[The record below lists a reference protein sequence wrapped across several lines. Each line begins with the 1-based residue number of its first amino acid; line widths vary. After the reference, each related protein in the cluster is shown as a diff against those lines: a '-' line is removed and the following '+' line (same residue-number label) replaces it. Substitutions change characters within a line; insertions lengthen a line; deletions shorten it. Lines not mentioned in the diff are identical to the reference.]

1 MLVNNSSR
9 ISRLSLGAGTF
20 EPLASKSTTVKKRPH
35 HRSCQSTCEQSLL
48 PPNVTNKGN
57 QHGLKLGQRVT
68 VSTLCAIGTIR
79 FIGGI
84 SFKPGQWVGIELDII
99 GAGKNDGSI
108 KGVRYFDCPAETGLF
123 ILANKVTPLK
133 EASSCS
139 SSSTT
144 QSAVVVPKKSLTS
157 TRSTTSTSQRRGTK
171 TPLLNETSTTRR
183 PRQRSEF
190 MIGNQPLWHFSIP
203 TVTPTLSTRKPTA
216 TKSTKGSTTTSTKLT
231 SSQRKSATP
240 VLSSSHNSHRQNQQ
254 QPQASKSTRRTVTPT
269 TTKKRN
275 STSSAASIKQGGP
288 ETLRKSKSTS
298 TRQVVTKEELNKMHV
313 LLEQSRQEKQ
323 RLSEEMNG
331 KEAVWERLVT
341 AKESYALK
349 VQDMQVEITRLQD
362 ALHISQQQT
371 TALESQL
378 HNKTSST
385 RSNSPATQ
393 SVDGGSMMIMDQQ
406 NIRRIEKLDR
416 LVREWQQDAQES
428 HQQMQQ
434 QQRAHAA
441 QVDQLRRD
449 LAERDQATATMEREC
464 ESAKQANVDTIRHYE
479 STMAEWTSEHNR
491 ALRSKDDDIYRLEQ
505 VIEEL
510 KSCHFLLPPSPNN
523 EEEDDETA
531 SGITDLNKI
540 TAATAA
546 AVDGSKMYSSR
557 RRLEQQLE
565 LTTLALDDLQQQ
577 HRATTMENDL
587 LREKLSLVHAASS
600 AADGQFR
607 QLQNELEAEINDKRL
622 VMEERDAG
630 IQHQLRMDDEYKD
643 LAMTNTRLEHQ
654 LGQLTERLEQLQ
666 AQLGSTQQAYDTME
680 KECGRLM
687 DDIVDLEEQLV
698 KDGGSDD
705 SIELT
710 RLRQQLRRLQQQLDN
725 TEATHRSKLSQLH
738 TDMAQ
743 LESLVEKKDF
753 RILELEELYHA
764 EQRRRKQTSSLQ
776 QKKKRRQSNS
786 STTTCSG
793 IIMPL
798 SPISDTASSVTSD
811 TFSTRLDST
820 DTLYCEIC
828 EIHGH
833 DVIGCTALLTDSP
846 RNPQDISKDTRSM
859 YCVNCDVFNA
869 HATTDCPNQ
878 DESF

>member
-1 MLVNNSSR
+1 M
-9 ISRLSLGAGTF
+9 
-20 EPLASKSTTVKKRPH
+20 
-35 HRSCQSTCEQSLL
+35 
-48 PPNVTNKGN
+48 
-57 QHGLKLGQRVT
+57 
-68 VSTLCAIGTIR
+68 
-79 FIGGI
+79 
-84 SFKPGQWVGIELDII
+84 
-99 GAGKNDGSI
+99 
-108 KGVRYFDCPAETGLF
+108 ETGLF
-123 ILANKVTPLK
+123 ILASKVAPLT
-133 EASSCS
+133 ESNSCS
-139 SSSTT
+139 SSSAA

-157 TRSTTSTSQRRGTK
+157 TRSTTSTSQHRGTK
-171 TPLLNETSTTRR
+171 TPSLNETSINRR
-183 PRQRSEF
+183 PRQRCGSHD
-190 MIGNQPLWHFSIP
+190 QQSTPLTSSPSLKKKALSTSSSTKTPRTQP
-203 TVTPTLSTRKPTA
+203 TVTSTLSTRKPTA
-216 TKSTKGSTTTSTKLT
+216 TKSTITSTKLT
-231 SSQRKSATP
+231 SSQRKSTTP
-240 VLSSSHNSHRQNQQ
+240 VLSSSHNSHRQHQQ
-254 QPQASKSTRRTVTPT
+254 QPQVSKSTRRTVTPT

-275 STSSAASIKQGGP
+275 STSTTAPIKPGGP

-378 HNKTSST
+378 HSKLSTT
-385 RSNSPATQ
+385 RSSSPATQ
-393 SVDGGSMMIMDQQ
+393 SVEGGSMMIMDQQ

-479 STMAEWTSEHNR
+479 STMAQWTSDHNR
-491 ALRSKDDDIYRLEQ
+491 ALKSKDDDIYRLEQ

-523 EEEDDETA
+523 EEEDDEAVT
-531 SGITDLNKI
+531 GITDLNKI
-540 TAATAA
+540 TAAAA
-546 AVDGSKMYSSR
+546 AATSAVDGSKMYSSR

-565 LTTLALDDLQQQ
+565 ITTLALDDLQQQ
-577 HRATTMENDL
+577 HRATTMENDQ

-607 QLQNELEAEINDKRL
+607 QLQKELEVEINDKRL

-630 IQHQLRMDDEYKD
+630 IQHQLRMEDEYKD

-654 LGQLTERLEQLQ
+654 LNQLTERLEQLQ
-666 AQLGSTQQAYDTME
+666 AQLTSTQHAHDAME

-698 KDGGSDD
+698 KDADSDG
-705 SIELT
+705 SIEVT
-710 RLRQQLRRLQQQLDN
+710 RLKQQLRRLQQQLDS
-725 TEATHRSKLSQLH
+725 TEAAHRTKLSQLH

-743 LESLVEKKDF
+743 LESLVEKKEF
-753 RILELEELYHA
+753 KILELKELYHA
-764 EQRRRKQTSSLQ
+764 EQRRRKQPSSLQ

-833 DVIGCTALLTDSP
+833 DVIGCTALLTDSS
-846 RNPQDISKDTRSM
+846 RNPQDFSKDIGSM
-859 YCVNCDVFNA
+859 YCVNCDIFNA